1 MITVL
6 IVDDHDIVREGL
18 KQIVSE
24 TATITV
30 GGEARTG
37 AEAVDLVRRG
47 GWDVV
52 VLDLNLPDR
61 PGLDVLSQIRAIAP
75 SLPVLILSMQ
85 QHASYAMHALRS
97 GALGYVSK
105 NNAREHLVTA
115 ITKVAR
121 GERFLTPTMAEN
133 LALELVQPHST
144 RSHHALSER
153 EFQVLCLIAAGKP
166 PRQIAA
172 ELGVSVK
179 TVATHRARLLE
190 KMGLRGN
197 AEIVQYAMEHA
208 LLPERQPR

>member
-6 IVDDHDIVREGL
+6 IADDHDIVREGL
-18 KQIVSE
+18 KQIVTE
-24 TATITV
+24 TTSIVV

-37 AEAVDLVRRG
+37 EETIDLVRRG

-52 VLDLNLPDR
+52 ILDLNLPDR
-61 PGLDVLSQIRAIAP
+61 PGLDVLVQIKSIAP

-85 QHASYAMHALRS
+85 QHPSYAMHALRA

-115 ITKVAR
+115 IGKVAR
-121 GERFLTPTMAEN
+121 GERFLTPAIAES
-133 LALELVQPHST
+133 LALELVQPQT
-144 RSHHALSER
+144 RSHHALSDR
-153 EFQVLCLIAAGKP
+153 EFQVLCLIAGGKP
-166 PRQIAA
+166 PREIAT
-172 ELGVSVK
+172 LLNVSVK

-197 AEIVQYAMEHA
+197 AEIVQYAIEHA
-208 LLPERQPR
+208 LLGDPRR